1 MAASTSPPSGGTP
14 TSPNDLGAS
23 ARGGTPGVAT
33 SLQVVWR
40 LVRFAR
46 RYPRGLSITLLAI
59 VATGGFAIATPEL
72 LEWAVNSG
80 LGVQVVDGTTTVD
93 VDESLLV
100 IAGLALLGAALLRG
114 VSQFLQA
121 YLAESVAQAVA
132 YDIRNQ
138 IYERLQRLSFAYHDD
153 SETGQVMVRATQDV
167 EVVRMFLN
175 MGGVRLIFTTGLL
188 VAIMAL
194 MFATSWKVAL
204 VVLPFML
211 VIAVRSFLV
220 SRRLVPLW
228 RDVQEGQ
235 AQLGIVLQEALTGI
249 RVVKAFAREPVEG
262 RKFADKAQWLYG
274 TSLKTSMI
282 QAMHQ
287 PLMTGLWMGALIATV
302 WVGGIEVA
310 NGNLDAG
317 GLTKFLFYVALMQMP
332 VRTLG
337 FMVMMVPRAATAG
350 QRIFE
355 ILDRESEVEEA
366 ATAVAPV
373 APQGHIV
380 FDNVSFSYDGHTPVL
395 DHVDFEAKPGEVV
408 ALLGPTGSG
417 KSSVV
422 NLIPRFYDAS
432 GGQVRF
438 DGVDVRELTLAG
450 LRAEVAIVQQDVFL
464 FSATMRDN
472 IAYGRPDATDEEVE
486 AAARLAR
493 VHDYIAQLPAGY
505 RTWVGERGAT
515 LSGGQKQRIAIA
527 RALLMD
533 PRVLVFDDS
542 TSSVDTGTEQEIQQA
557 MSALMAGRTTF
568 IIAHRLRS
576 VRDADQILVLDQGQ
590 IVQRGRHAELLAQG
604 GLYREIYDLELR
616 DKAEAYAQVAGGS
629 S

>member
-1 MAASTSPPSGGTP
+1 MPS
-14 TSPNDLGAS
+14 
-23 ARGGTPGVAT
+23 VAG
-33 SLQVVWR
+33 SVPVVWR

-46 RYPRGLSITLLAI
+46 PYAKGLIVTFLAI

-80 LGVQVVDGTTTVD
+80 LGVRVEDGVTSVD
-93 VDESLLV
+93 VAEGLLV
-100 IAGLALLGAALLRG
+100 VGGLALLGAALLRG
-114 VSQFLQA
+114 SAQFLQS

-153 SETGQVMVRATQDV
+153 AETGQVMVRATQDV

-175 MGGVRLIFTTGLL
+175 FGGVRLVFTVCLL
-188 VAIMAL
+188 FTILVL
-194 MFATSWKVAL
+194 MFLTSWKVAL
-204 VVLPFML
+204 IVLPFMAL
-211 VIAVRSFLV
+211 IAIRSYFV
-220 SRRLVPLW
+220 SRKLMPLW

-235 AQLGIVLQEALTGI
+235 AQLGTALQEALTGI

-262 RKFADKAQWLYG
+262 RKFGDKAKWLYG
-274 TSLKTSMI
+274 TSYRTSMI
-282 QAMHQ
+282 QAVNQ
-287 PLMTGLWMGALIATV
+287 PLSTGLWMGALIAIV
-302 WVGGIEVA
+302 WVGGIEVV
-310 NGNLDAG
+310 NGNLTAG
-317 GLTKFLFYVALMQMP
+317 GLTKFLFFAALMQMP
-332 VRTLG
+332 VRSLG
-337 FMVMMVPRAATAG
+337 WMVMMVPRAATAG

-355 ILDRESEVEEA
+355 LLDHESGVVESPQAHARA
-366 ATAVAPV
+366 APR
-373 APQGHIV
+373 GHV
-380 FDNVSFSYDGHTPVL
+380 RFDDVSFTYDGETPVL
-395 DHVDFEAKPGEVV
+395 DHVDFEAKPGDVI

-417 KSSVV
+417 KTSIV
-422 NLIPRFYDAS
+422 NLIPRFYDVS
-432 GGQVRF
+432 EGEVRF
-438 DGVDVRELTLAG
+438 DGVDVRDLTLAG

-464 FSATMRDN
+464 FSATLRDN
-472 IAYGRPDATDEEVE
+472 IAYGRPDASDEEVE

-493 VHDYIAQLPAGY
+493 IHGHIESLPAGY

-542 TSSVDTGTEQEIQQA
+542 TSSVDTSTEQEIQQA
-557 MSALMAGRTTF
+557 MSALMQGRTTF

-576 VRDADQILVLDQGQ
+576 VRDADQILVLDKGR

-604 GLYREIYDLELR
+604 GLYREIHDLELR
-616 DKAEAYAQVAGGS
+616 AQSEAYAQVVGGVS
-629 S
+629 

>member
-1 MAASTSPPSGGTP
+1 MAASTSPSGARAP
-14 TSPNDLGAS
+14 APADDPA
-23 ARGGTPGVAT
+23 AAERGGTPGVAT
-33 SLQVVWR
+33 SLNVVWR

-46 RYPRGLSITLLAI
+46 PYRRGLAVTFLAI

-80 LGVQVVDGTTTVD
+80 LGVQVADGETSVNVDQG
-93 VDESLLV
+93 LLV

-114 VSQFLQA
+114 IAQFLQA

-132 YDIRNQ
+132 YDIRNK

-153 SETGQVMVRATQDV
+153 AETGQVMVRATQDV

-175 MGGVRLIFTTGLL
+175 MGGVRLIFTVGLL
-188 VAIMAL
+188 LTIMVL
-194 MFATSWKVAL
+194 MFITSWKVAL

-211 VIAVRSFLV
+211 VIAIRSFLV

-235 AQLGIVLQEALTGI
+235 AQLGTVLQEALTGI

-262 RKFADKAQWLYG
+262 RKFGDKAQWLYA
-274 TSLKTSMI
+274 TSLKTSLI
-282 QAMHQ
+282 QASHQ
-287 PLMTGLWMGALIATV
+287 PLMTGLWMGALIGTI

-310 NGNLDAG
+310 NGNLEAG

-337 FMVMMVPRAATAG
+337 WMVMMVPRAATSG
-350 QRIFE
+350 QRIFD
-355 ILDRESEVEEA
+355 ILDRESEVDEA
-366 ATAVAPV
+366 PTAVAPV
-373 APQGHIV
+373 APRGQIV
-380 FDNVSFSYDGHTPVL
+380 FDDVSFTYDGHTPVL
-395 DHVDFEAKPGEVV
+395 DHVNFEARPGEVV

-417 KSSVV
+417 KSSIV
-422 NLIPRFYDAS
+422 NLIPRFYDVS
-432 GGQVRF
+432 GGHVRF
-438 DGVDVRELTLAG
+438 DDVDVRELTLAG

-493 VHDYIAQLPAGY
+493 VHDYIVQLPAGY

-557 MSALMAGRTTF
+557 MAALMEGRTTF

-576 VRDADQILVLDQGQ
+576 VRDADQILLLDDGH

-604 GLYREIYDLELR
+604 GLYREIHDLELR
-616 DKAEAYAQVAGGS
+616 DKAEAYAQIAGGS